1 MQDTAIYV
9 IEPHGFCSGVRAAVK
24 MARHALSVYG
34 EVWCLHEL
42 VHNGAVVDEL
52 RKKGIRFVECLEDVP
67 EGGVVLFAAHG
78 VAPCVRAQAAVRG
91 LKVIDATCPFVAR
104 AHRQVREFSERG
116 VPVVV
121 VGNAEHVEVVG
132 LVGEYKEF
140 KVVKEFK
147 EIKGSK
153 GFKVVKESKGS
164 KGFKE
169 FKVSNDPNDLNDLND
184 PNDPNDLKDPNDLND
199 LKVVKDA
206 AEVGDLPFPEAGPV
220 GVVCQ
225 TTLSSGTV
233 HDVLSALRARYP
245 HLLESPASDTCT
257 ATRDRQRAVGDFV
270 RAGDPSATGVLVI
283 GSANSSNTA
292 RLVEIAREAG
302 ASAWRV
308 DGPDELSVCDFAGI
322 ERLGLTAGASTPEA
336 IVSDIA
342 ARLGRI

>member
-67 EGGVVLFAAHG
+67 EGGVVLFSAHG

-104 AHRQVREFSERG
+104 AHRQVREFAARG

-184 PNDPNDLKDPNDLND
+184 PND

-233 HDVLSALRARYP
+233 QDVLFALRARYP
-245 HLLESPASDTCT
+245 HLLESSASDTCT

-270 RAGDPSATGVLVI
+270 RSGDASTTGVLVV

-292 RLVEIAREAG
+292 RLVDIAREAG
-302 ASAWRV
+302 AAAWRV
-308 DGPDELSVCDFAGI
+308 DGPDELSSCDFAGI
-322 ERLGLTAGASTPEA
+322 KRLGLTAGASTPEA
-336 IVSDIA
+336 IVVDIS
-342 ARLGRI
+342 ARLGRF

>member
-1 MQDTAIYV
+1 MRVEV
-9 IEPHGFCSGVRAAVK
+9 IEPHGFCSGVRAAVE
-24 MARHALSVYG
+24 MARHALSVHG

-52 RKKGIRFVECLEDVP
+52 RKNGMRFVECLEEVP
-67 EGGVVLFAAHG
+67 EGGVVLFSAHG
-78 VAPCVRAQAAVRG
+78 VPPSVRAQAAVRR

-104 AHRQVREFSERG
+104 AHRQVREFAERG

-121 VGNAEHVEVVG
+121 VGNAEHVEVIG

-140 KVVKEFK
+140 KVFKEFK
-147 EIKGSK
+147 DS
-153 GFKVVKESKGS
+153 
-164 KGFKE
+164 KE
-169 FKVSNDPNDLNDLND
+169 FKVSNDLNDF
-184 PNDPNDLKDPNDLND
+184 KD
-199 LKVVKDA
+199 LKVVNA
-206 AEVGDLPFPEAGPV
+206 AGAVADLPFAEDGPV

-233 HDVLSALRARYP
+233 QDVLSALRARYP
-245 HLLESPASDTCT
+245 NLLESPASDTCT

-270 RAGDPSATGVLVI
+270 RSGDPSTTGVLVI

-302 ASAWRV
+302 AAAWRV
-308 DGPDELSVCDFAGI
+308 DGPDELSSCDFAGI
-322 ERLGLTAGASTPEA
+322 GRLGLTAGASTPEA
-336 IVSDIA
+336 IVANIA

>member
-1 MQDTAIYV
+1 
-9 IEPHGFCSGVRAAVK
+9 
-24 MARHALSVYG
+24 MARHALSVHG

-42 VHNGAVVDEL
+42 VHNGTVVDEL
-52 RKKGIRFVECLEDVP
+52 RKKGMRFVECLEDVP
-67 EGGVVLFAAHG
+67 EGGVVLFSAHG
-78 VAPCVRAQAAVRG
+78 VAPCVRAQAAARG

-121 VGNAEHVEVVG
+121 VGNAEHVEVIG
-132 LVGEYKEF
+132 LVGEYKGVEEV
-140 KVVKEFK
+140 KVVR
-147 EIKGSK
+147 
-153 GFKVVKESKGS
+153 
-164 KGFKE
+164 
-169 FKVSNDPNDLNDLND
+169 
-184 PNDPNDLKDPNDLND
+184 
-199 LKVVKDA
+199 DA
-206 AEVGDLPFPEAGPV
+206 AAVVDLPFPEEGPV

-233 HDVLSALRARYP
+233 QDVLSALRARYP
-245 HLLESPASDTCT
+245 HLLESSASDTCT

-308 DGPDELSVCDFAGI
+308 DGPNELSSCDFAGI

-336 IVSDIA
+336 IVADIA
-342 ARLGRI
+342 ARLGSI